1 MSRRKTVENVLKAG
15 GYPLPLTPS
24 SLKFLVG
31 TLKESGYKSAY
42 IYLAEAKTL
51 HVEKGHVWSHL
62 LERNYKLCMGAAK
75 RDTGPRKKAV
85 EVPECEWTDH
95 RLLQSSPCKGFKT
108 LLPAHLFACGVHWMM
123 REIELADLRSSCV
136 KFDSANRMVTITWQ
150 HSKMDTE
157 GRGIARTLQCIC
169 EEGCDLRCPYAVLER
184 LVNNATLKGAKDG
197 HLAFS
202 EGGTG
207 ATKSEIVG
215 DWRKLYG
222 KAVSGHSTRRSGAL
236 QYIRK
241 GWAVSQVGYLGRWK
255 SNVILEYAQEAL
267 ESLAVNASNHF
278 KGSPTEAKAV
288 TKAPSLAYMLA
299 LGKQLDG
306 KVDKELVNRLQT
318 ELDALRQDS
327 EGANSALSEAIKN
340 MEGKMD
346 TSTKYLPPLVQSAR
360 HQVVHRNNK
369 TLAICNLEDSVRMVL
384 LLGQLPVRRR
394 GPIYDHLCEVP
405 GVCA

>member
-1 MSRRKTVENVLKAG
+1 M
-15 GYPLPLTPS
+15 
-24 SLKFLVG
+24 
-31 TLKESGYKSAY
+31 
-42 IYLAEAKTL
+42 
-51 HVEKGHVWSHL
+51 
-62 LERNYKLCMGAAK
+62 
-75 RDTGPRKKAV
+75 
-85 EVPECEWTDH
+85 
-95 RLLQSSPCKGFKT
+95 
-108 LLPAHLFACGVHWMM
+108 
-123 REIELADLRSSCV
+123 
-136 KFDSANRMVTITWQ
+136 
-150 HSKMDTE
+150 
-157 GRGIARTLQCIC
+157 
-169 EEGCDLRCPYAVLER
+169 RCPYTVLER
-184 LVNNATLKGAKDG
+184 LVNNATLKGSKDG

-278 KGSPTEAKAV
+278 KGNPTEAKAV
-288 TKAPSLAYMLA
+288 TKAPSLADMLA
-299 LGKQLDG
+299 LGKQLVG

-318 ELDALRQDS
+318 EVDALRQDS
-327 EGANSALSEAIKN
+327 EGANSALSERKEHGGQDGHIRKVPA
-340 MEGKMD
+340 
-346 TSTKYLPPLVQSAR
+346 TSSPISDAPGGSQEQQNIGIFT
-360 HQVVHRNNK
+360 
-369 TLAICNLEDSVRMVL
+369 ICNLEDSVRMVL